1 MNSQQKAVQVLQYA
15 SPLAVFLYSIITIIM
30 DTCKVVPSKPKSKRL
45 RKASLSR
52 SCSLVLLI
60 LAIIVCYVAE
70 GATLIATA
78 VRHVETPSQADIVH
92 VIASTLL
99 WTAIG
104 LREHPDPNSYYG
116 PSIISAVFGIP
127 VFVICVQNAI
137 KDITGTLQLVIQIL
151 QIVLFTALSIV
162 TISFAYRKRTA
173 KDEEN
178 DPLLNG
184 SANSK
189 ISPAYGAAPTSDAE
203 SECDDLDEDDK
214 YIKDRR
220 KERLEKSGSW
230 WTYLKAFSIF
240 IPFLIPSKKDSHV
253 QICIVLTILCIL
265 GSRAL
270 NLLIPRQLGIIG
282 NKLASGGLPFTDLGI
297 WLILSILNGS
307 AGLGLIQNFA
317 RVPIEQ
323 FSYRQITN
331 AAFTHVMQLSVDFHN
346 DKDSAEVMKAVDQG
360 QSVNNLLESCLL
372 TIGPS
377 LFDLLIGYVYF
388 YKIFDV
394 YASGVLL
401 AASVIYVYLDVKTTS
416 WNMLCRRQTVKD
428 GREES
433 KVMHQ
438 AVQGWQTV
446 SYFNRFDYENSRFA
460 EAVRAYQASSR
471 KYRHRSYY
479 ARAIMKIVI
488 TMAFVS
494 VSALALFRISR
505 GEASPGDWVFL
516 ISYWS
521 TLIAP
526 LTYLSNY
533 YRWLS
538 ADLIDA
544 ERLLVLLQT
553 KPTVISKDD
562 AKELDVTRGQVSL
575 KAVSFA
581 YDQRKST
588 LTNIDITAA
597 PGQTVALVGE
607 TGGGKSTILKL
618 LYRFYDVSGGAIE
631 IDGQDIRNVT
641 LHSLRE
647 ALGVVPQDPALFNLS
662 IIENLRYA
670 RLDASDEEIHDAC
683 RAAAVHDKIMTFP
696 GGYQSKVGERGV
708 KLSGGELQRVAIAQI
723 LLKNPRIV
731 LLDEATSAVDSDTE
745 ALIQSAFRKLCVGR
759 TTFVI
764 AHRLSTVFSVADKIV
779 VIEGGTIIE
788 QGNHE
793 ELVRLNG
800 KYNSLWSKQ
809 VAHTLGSVD
818 QGHADLKVEFS
829 QKSSESI
836 TPKKE
841 TQIDNSNDDGASL
854 ADGKS
859 REQADRNYITEEL
872 RFCHYWG
879 VPATCVSTCCVYHR
893 P

>member
-15 SPLAVFLYSIITIIM
+15 SPVSVFLYSIIIIIV
-30 DTCKVVPSKPKSKRL
+30 DTCKVAPAKPKSKRL

-52 SCSLVLLI
+52 SWSLVLLI
-60 LAIIVCYVAE
+60 LAIILCYVAE
-70 GATLIATA
+70 GATFFATA
-78 VRHVETPSQADIVH
+78 VRHVEPPSQADIVH

-127 VFVICVQNAI
+127 VLVICVQNEI
-137 KDITGTLQLVIQIL
+137 NDITGTLQLVIHIL

-162 TISFAYRKRTA
+162 ALSFVYRKRTT

-184 SANSK
+184 SANSN
-189 ISPAYGAAPTSDAE
+189 IFPAYGAAPTSDAE
-203 SECDDLDEDDK
+203 SECDDLDSDEDDK

-220 KERLEKSGSW
+220 KQRLEKSGSW

-240 IPFLIPSKKDSHV
+240 IPLLLPSKKDRHV
-253 QICIVLTILCIL
+253 RICIVLTILCIL

-282 NKLASGGLPFTDLGI
+282 DKLASGGLPFTDLGI
-297 WLILSILNGS
+297 WLILTILNGS

-388 YKIFDV
+388 YKIFDI
-394 YASGVLL
+394 YASGVVLV
-401 AASVIYVYLDVKTTS
+401 ASVIYVYLDVKTTS
-416 WNMLCRRQTVKD
+416 WNMLLRRQTVKD

-471 KYRHRSYY
+471 KYRHRSIY
-479 ARAIMKIVI
+479 ARAIMKVVV

-521 TLIAP
+521 TLISP
-526 LTYLSNY
+526 LQYLSSY

-562 AKELDVTRGQVSL
+562 AKELDVTKGQVSL

-588 LTNIDITAA
+588 LTNIDISAA

-631 IDGQDIRNVT
+631 IDGQDIRDVT

-696 GGYQSKVGERGV
+696 DGYQSKVGERGV

-779 VIEGGTIIE
+779 VIEGGKIIE

-809 VAHTLGSVD
+809 VAHALETVNE
-818 QGHADLKVEFS
+818 GHADLNVEIS
-829 QKSSESI
+829 QELSESI
-836 TPKKE
+836 DTKKKTE
-841 TQIDNSNDDGASL
+841 ADNSSDDGASL
-854 ADGKS
+854 SYGKS
-859 REQADRNYITEEL
+859 RE
-872 RFCHYWG
+872 
-879 VPATCVSTCCVYHR
+879 
-893 P
+893 